1 MNLNSPVQVRR
12 YLKECGFTPSKSM
25 GQNFLVDGNIRD
37 QILKSAGLDGGERV
51 VEIGPGLGML
61 TQGLLERTSDLLA
74 IEKDTALCG
83 HLQKRFEGALASGQM
98 QLMEAD
104 ALDVDWSAM
113 VESGR
118 THMISN
124 LPYGVGNRIL
134 VDAALGAMVP
144 ERITVMVQRDVA
156 ERMMAGPGGKEFG
169 VLSLFLQLR
178 YDVSL
183 IRHVSPTCFVPEPRV
198 WSSVVSLRRNLGND
212 AGLRSISEYRLLVRD
227 CFSCRRK
234 QMQVILHKH
243 AHTGWSAEEGRAAL
257 EGAGVPPAARPET
270 VPREAWIALA
280 NALYDR
286 RKENAG

>member
-1 MNLNSPVQVRR
+1 RR
-12 YLKECGFTPSKSM
+12 YLKQCGFTPSKTM

-37 QILKSAGLDGGERV
+37 QILQSAGVAGERV

-61 TQGLLERTSDLLA
+61 TEGLLERTDDLLA
-74 IEKDTALCG
+74 IEKDAVLCR
-83 HLQKRFEGALASGQM
+83 HLQQRFEGAVASGQL

-113 VESGR
+113 AESGR

-134 VDAALGAMVP
+134 VNAALGAVAP

-183 IRHVSPTCFVPEPRV
+183 VRHVSPSCFVPEPRV
-198 WSSVVSLRRNLGND
+198 WSSVVSLRRNSGND

-243 AHTGWSAEEGRAAL
+243 AHTELSAEEARALL
-257 EGAGVPPAARPET
+257 EGAGIPPMARPET
-270 VPREAWIALA
+270 VERMAWIALA
-280 NALYDR
+280 NALHAR
-286 RKENAG
+286 RLKG